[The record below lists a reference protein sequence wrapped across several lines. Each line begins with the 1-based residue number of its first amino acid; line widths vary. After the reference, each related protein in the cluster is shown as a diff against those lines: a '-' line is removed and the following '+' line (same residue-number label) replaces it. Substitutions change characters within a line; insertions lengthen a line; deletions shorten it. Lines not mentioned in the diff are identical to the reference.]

1 MDAIT
6 DGSYTL
12 ADTLRAIRFKEAGGW
27 ALIAMA
33 PGSEPASVGGASV
46 PINYMS
52 FVPFVDDNSAV
63 PNTIVLEQVGTGNAA
78 ATTIAQKD
86 AAGWDLVVYCQIY
99 VKGQLEQVAAFRKR

>member
-12 ADTLRAIRFKEAGGW
+12 ADTLSAIRFKEAGGW

-33 PGSEPASVGGASV
+33 SGPETASMGGASV

-52 FVPFVDDNSAV
+52 FEPFEDDVKAV
-63 PNTIVLEQVGTGNAA
+63 PNTLVLETIGTGSAVA
-78 ATTIAQKD
+78 RTISQKD
-86 AAGWDLVVYCQIY
+86 AAGWDLVVYCKIY
-99 VKGQLEQVAAFRKR
+99 VQSQLEQVAAFRKR